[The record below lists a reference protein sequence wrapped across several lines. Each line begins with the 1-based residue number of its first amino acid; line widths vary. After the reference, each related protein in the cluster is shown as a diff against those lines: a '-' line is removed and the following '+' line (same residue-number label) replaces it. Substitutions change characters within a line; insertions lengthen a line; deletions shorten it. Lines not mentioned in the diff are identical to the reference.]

1 MCNIETRS
9 GNRQS
14 QPDKTVESNR
24 TKFTRRESCPLAMC
38 GIIGHIGLK
47 EAKPV
52 LINSLKRLEYRGY
65 DSSGIAL
72 KNSEIKVYKDKVVLE
87 IPNALW
93 AGFTNTNSMDPFLDE
108 RSNAVE
114 IKPSNPEAIKVGDV
128 IAYDS
133 PYGTLIHRV
142 VEKGH
147 DQQGIYYRVKGD
159 NSTIT
164 DPMKVRFEQ
173 VEGVVVAVI
182 Y

>member
-1 MCNIETRS
+1 MFNFNMEIMLFYPRFYKLMLLLVVILLAFS
-9 GNRQS
+9 FIIF
-14 QPDKTVESNR
+14 
-24 TKFTRRESCPLAMC
+24 KFPFSLAAPERVSPNDWVRE
-38 GIIGHIGLK
+38 
-47 EAKPV
+47 EQ
-52 LINSLKRLEYRGY
+52 
-65 DSSGIAL
+65 
-72 KNSEIKVYKDKVVLE
+72 IKVYKDKVVLE